1 MRIDFDVCIG
11 CGQCVPYCPVGAI
24 SLEGDLFEIDFD
36 ECAECGS
43 CLRVADCPVD
53 AIFQQELEWPRTVR
67 SILSDPLTIA
77 EESGISG
84 RGTEEMKTNEVTGR
98 FKFGF
103 VGVAIELGRPILG
116 ARFYD
121 VEKVAQAVAGLG
133 VEFERMN
140 PTTSLMS
147 DPRNGKF
154 KQDILNEKVL
164 SAILEFGLDL
174 KALPELLEIL
184 EKVSGEID
192 TVFSLDIATRVNPDG
207 SVPTAPFI
215 EAAGLWIAP
224 NGKTNVG
231 LGRPLY
237 QEDAE

>member
-1 MRIDFDVCIG
+1 
-11 CGQCVPYCPVGAI
+11 
-24 SLEGDLFEIDFD
+24 
-36 ECAECGS
+36 
-43 CLRVADCPVD
+43 
-53 AIFQQELEWPRTVR
+53 
-67 SILSDPLTIA
+67 
-77 EESGISG
+77 
-84 RGTEEMKTNEVTGR
+84 
-98 FKFGF
+98 
-103 VGVAIELGRPILG
+103 
-116 ARFYD
+116 
-121 VEKVAQAVAGLG
+121 
-133 VEFERMN
+133 
-140 PTTSLMS
+140 MS

-154 KQDILNEKVL
+154 KQDILNEKAL

-231 LGRPLY
+231 LGWPLY